1 MRKSK
6 GAVVLYLSALTR
18 VLGCCYFLLTLVC
31 MVLVSCTPEA
41 KESPVVT
48 TLADPALIDWD
59 NAKVSVDSKI
69 VKYAGKPFLKISQ
82 RDKGAEVTVDA
93 YIHWKGGTAPY
104 LPVKTAVEDRVAKDW
119 RAVKLSP
126 SETFIAGGAFQKPEG
141 VIDQS
146 WILEPKTSRIK
157 DGPQLLRA
165 RKSCTLTPLSNGKIL
180 ISGGLDGS
188 GTPIDECEL
197 YDPKNQTMAKFAP
210 LAMPRTGH
218 TVLELSNGKLLV
230 VGGKTTPKLANADG
244 DLTSQIEV
252 WGSEGNRF
260 EIVGATKKASYQ
272 PHLYLMR
279 GNDVLIANGHVF
291 ANSLETQESPP
302 AEIYT
307 YSAQST
313 EP

>member
-1 MRKSK
+1 MLIILCL
-6 GAVVLYLSALTR
+6 VVVA
-18 VLGCCYFLLTLVC
+18 
-31 MVLVSCTPEA
+31 CTPEVKPSA
-41 KESPVVT
+41 VVT
-48 TLADPALIDWD
+48 SLADPEFIDWD
-59 NAKVSVDSKI
+59 NEKVSVEGNI
-69 VKYAGKPFLKISQ
+69 IKYAGKPFLRIAK
-82 RDKGAEVTVDA
+82 RDKDAELAVDA
-93 YIHWKGGTAPY
+93 YIKWKGGTAPN

-119 RAVKLSP
+119 RATKLSP

-165 RKSCTLTPLSNGKIL
+165 RKSCTLTALSNGKIL
-180 ISGGLDGS
+180 ISGGIDGS

-210 LAMPRTGH
+210 LAMPRSGH
-218 TVLELSNGKLLV
+218 TILELSDGRLVV

-252 WGSEGNRF
+252 WSTEGNRF

-272 PHLYLMR
+272 PHLYLMS

-291 ANSLETQESPP
+291 ANAVETQESPP

-307 YSAQST
+307 DST
-313 EP
+313 RNTER

>member
-6 GAVVLYLSALTR
+6 GAVISNGVSRVRTLNCCLLVLICTALA
-18 VLGCCYFLLTLVC
+18 
-31 MVLVSCTPEA
+31 SCTPETKQSA
-41 KESPVVT
+41 VVT
-48 TLADPALIDWD
+48 SLADPEYVDWD
-59 NAKVSVDSKI
+59 NENVSVEANI
-69 VKYAGKPFLKISQ
+69 IRYAGKSVLKFSK
-82 RDKGAEVTVDA
+82 RDKDAEAAVDA
-93 YIHWKGGTAPY
+93 YIKWKGGTAPY